1 MSASRKILFVD
12 RDGTIVEEPADEQV
26 DRLDKIRFV
35 ADVIPALL
43 RLRDAGYEF
52 VMVTNQDGLG
62 SDSFPTDD
70 FEGPQQ
76 FIVDVLGS
84 QGITFAAI
92 HIDATFPSDGAETRK
107 PGIGLVRSYLG
118 GGQLDFER
126 SAVVG
131 DRKTDLEFA
140 DNMGLRGFRVGPLGL
155 TWAQIADEI
164 LGAPRVAVVE
174 RRTAETTIRVRV
186 ALGESGCDISTGI
199 GFFDHMLEQIAVHGG
214 FGLQLSCDGDLHV
227 DEHHT
232 IEDCALAFGSA
243 LSQALGDRRGIERFG
258 FVLPMDESR
267 ATVAIDLGG
276 RPFLRFEAEFARDAV
291 GGFPTEMAPHFFRT
305 LAQTLGA
312 TIHIDVIGDNT
323 HHMIEAAFKGVGRAL
338 RPALIRES
346 QAMPSSKGVL
356 V

>member
-1 MSASRKILFVD
+1 
-12 RDGTIVEEPADEQV
+12 
-26 DRLDKIRFV
+26 
-35 ADVIPALL
+35 
-43 RLRDAGYEF
+43 
-52 VMVTNQDGLG
+52 
-62 SDSFPTDD
+62 
-70 FEGPQQ
+70 
-76 FIVDVLGS
+76 
-84 QGITFAAI
+84 
-92 HIDATFPSDGAETRK
+92 
-107 PGIGLVRSYLG
+107 
-118 GGQLDFER
+118 
-126 SAVVG
+126 
-131 DRKTDLEFA
+131 
-140 DNMGLRGFRVGPLGL
+140 MGLRGFRVGPLGL
-155 TWAQIADEI
+155 TWALIADEI

-174 RRTAETTIRVRV
+174 RRTAETNIRVRV

-291 GGFPTEMAPHFFRT
+291 GGFPTEMAPHFFRS